1 MQQAVSPKNRAH
13 YRGRFA
19 PSPTGPLHL
28 GSLIAALGS
37 FLEARTRGGEWLV
50 RMEDIDTPR
59 VVPGAG
65 DEILRALEACGM
77 QWDGTVVHQSERTP
91 AYHAAIHALAQRGLI
106 YPCACS
112 RREIADSAIHGIEGH
127 VYPGTCR
134 EGLPARRARA
144 LRLRTR
150 DAHVRFDDAL
160 QGSVSQDL
168 GADVGD
174 FVLYRSDGIYAYQ
187 LAVAIDDAEQ
197 GITDVVRGADLLQST
212 PRQVY
217 LQRLLDLPQPRYLHL
232 PVAVNVNGEKLS
244 KQTKASPIDR
254 ERPVATM
261 IEALRF
267 LGQSPPEGLKQA
279 KARDVLQWAVEH
291 WRAGAIPHTRALPPH
306 R

>member
-1 MQQAVSPKNRAH
+1 MPEDPSTH

-50 RMEDIDTPR
+50 RLEDIDTPR
-59 VVPGAG
+59 IVPGAG
-65 DEILRALEACGM
+65 DEILRVLEACGM

-91 AYHAAIHALAQRGLI
+91 AYHAVIHALAQHGLT

-134 EGLPARRARA
+134 AGLPARRSARA
-144 LRLRTR
+144 LRLRTL

-160 QGSVSQDL
+160 QGVVSQDL

-187 LAVAIDDAEQ
+187 LAVVIDDAEQ

-217 LQRLLDLPQPRYLHL
+217 LQHLLGLPQPRYLHL
-232 PVAVNVNGEKLS
+232 PVAVNKNGEKLS

-254 ERPVATM
+254 ERPVAAM
-261 IEALRF
+261 IQALRF
-267 LGQSPPEGLKQA
+267 LGQSPPKRLEQA
-279 KARDVLQWAVEH
+279 RPHEVLQWAMEH
-291 WRAGAIPHTRALPPH
+291 WRASAIPRTRARPH
-306 R
+306 T